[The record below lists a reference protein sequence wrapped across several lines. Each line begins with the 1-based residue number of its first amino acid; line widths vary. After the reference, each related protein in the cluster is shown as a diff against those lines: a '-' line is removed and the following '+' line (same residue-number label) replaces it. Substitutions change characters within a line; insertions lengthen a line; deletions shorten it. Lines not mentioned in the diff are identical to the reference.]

1 MNLNS
6 LPPKYRAQAAS
17 QLEDAPAATKYHNR
31 KCVVDGMKFDSQA
44 EAARYG
50 ELVMLQQAG
59 LISDL
64 RRQVRFCVVDKYID
78 AWGRKWKPVDYIVD
92 FVYVES
98 GLQVA
103 EDVKG
108 MRTADY
114 VIKSKLFQ
122 QRYPH
127 IKFLEVKG

>member
-1 MNLNS
+1 MNLDH
-6 LPPKYRAQAAS
+6 LPAEYRAQVAA
-17 QLEDAPAATKYHNR
+17 QLDAAPKASKYRNN
-31 KCVVDGMKFDSQA
+31 KCMVDGMKFDSQA
-44 EAARYG
+44 EAARYR
-50 ELVMLQQAG
+50 ELVTLQQAG
-59 LISDL
+59 VISDL
-64 RRQVRFCVVDKYID
+64 RRQVRFCVVDGYTD
-78 AWGRKWKPVDYIVD
+78 TWGRKWRRVDYVVD

-127 IKFLEVKG
+127 IKFLEVKV